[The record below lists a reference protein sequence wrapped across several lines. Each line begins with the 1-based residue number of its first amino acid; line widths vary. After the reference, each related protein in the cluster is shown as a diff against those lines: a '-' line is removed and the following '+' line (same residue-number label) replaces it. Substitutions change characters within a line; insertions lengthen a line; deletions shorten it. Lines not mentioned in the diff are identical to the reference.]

1 MILALF
7 EVGLMRVD
15 LQDPA
20 NSKLVRVTKT
30 ITSKSHS
37 DTILKDPSESENF
50 RYVFHE
56 TDLVENDYWVV
67 KYTIMIIKLKN
78 TILAEG

>member
-1 MILALF
+1 
-7 EVGLMRVD
+7 MRVD

-50 RYVFHE
+50 RYVVRE